1 MRLGLGIDT
10 GGTYTDAVIMD
21 MNTGEV
27 LDKAKSMTTR
37 DDLSIGIRGAID
49 ALNPAHVDAVEMV
62 ALSSTLATNSVVEGK
77 GCRVGLICIGGDY
90 DMKAGADYSVKI
102 AGSHNLAGD

>member
-1 MRLGLGIDT
+1 MKIGLGMDT

-21 MNTGEV
+21 LDTGKV

-37 DDLSIGIRGAID
+37 EDLCIGIRGAIEGIGEEYLRD
-49 ALNPAHVDAVEMV
+49 VTVV

-77 GCRVGLICIGGDY
+77 GCRVGLVCIGGDY
-90 DMKAGADYSVKI
+90 
-102 AGSHNLAGD
+102 NLSLIHI